1 MAIRRWHRLGSPS
14 RPIMAYPMQSGGK
27 SGGNVMTIEETQEVA
42 ARLASGLISGRSR
55 REDLSSHRA
64 VEIYFQCYDRL
75 EKMEKEGAKKR
86 RAEKGPAEHGQE

>member
-1 MAIRRWHRLGSPS
+1 M
-14 RPIMAYPMQSGGK
+14 
-27 SGGNVMTIEETQEVA
+27 
-42 ARLASGLISGRSR
+42 ASGLISGRSR

-75 EKMEKEGAKKR
+75 EKMEKERAKKR